1 MNPGL
6 FFLFVLAS
14 AVVTAQ
20 NNTVVVSKRV
30 DTIHSAILNEDR
42 YLWVH
47 IPEMAVG
54 YSKKIYPVI
63 YVLDGQVYFDTVND
77 ILTRLR

>member
-1 MNPGL
+1 MNHGL
-6 FFLFVLAS
+6 ILIFLLAS
-14 AVVTAQ
+14 TVVTAQ
-20 NNTVVVSKRV
+20 NNTGVVSKRV

-47 IPEMAVG
+47 IPDMAVG
-54 YSKKIYPVI
+54 SSKKIYPVI